1 MMRLRIRIGL
11 VLAVIAL
18 CAIVA
23 GGCGKKA
30 EEVTAEKM
38 MEETMSAATGKDT
51 KVDLNNGNVHVENK
65 DMKVDI
71 ASSSTWPAD
80 MFAVVPKFTGGAI
93 NHVVSSNEGG
103 MKKFNIYYGSI
114 KEGAIKE
121 YTQSLKA
128 KGWDSNLMDMGNA
141 AMLSATKGNMGV
153 TFTYSAG
160 KKDGMLA
167 AFSTQ

>member
-1 MMRLRIRIGL
+1 MRLRIRIGL
-11 VLAVIAL
+11 VLAIIAL
-18 CAIVA
+18 SAIVA
-23 GGCGKKA
+23 TGCGKKA

-51 KVDLNNGNVHVENK
+51 RVDLNNGNVHVENK

-80 MFAVVPKFTGGAI
+80 MFADVPKFTGGAI

-103 MKKFNIYYGSI
+103 MKKFNIYYGGI

-121 YTQSLKA
+121 YMQSLKA
-128 KGWDSNLMDMGNA
+128 KGWDANLMDMGNA

-153 TFTYSAG
+153 TFTYSAE